1 MTIRIGTLRWTLA
14 WALVL
19 GVLVGI
25 IGLFAFDGL
34 PSVSAQADTT
44 APTISSVA
52 ITSDP
57 DEDDADLGAYMVGRS
72 GGSIVQ
78 STSWASGVYRIGD
91 DVQVTV
97 TFSENVT
104 VTGSPEL
111 ELAVGSNNRTAGY
124 ESAEGST
131 SGLQLHGGRG

>member
-1 MTIRIGTLRWTLA
+1 MKIGELRWTLA
-14 WALVL
+14 WALVA
-19 GVLVGI
+19 GVLMGI
-25 IGLFAFDGL
+25 IGLFAFDGM

-57 DEDDADLGAYMVGRS
+57 DENDADLGAYMVGRS

-97 TFSENVT
+97 TFNENVT
-104 VTGSPEL
+104 VTGAPQL
-111 ELAVGSNNRTAGY
+111 ELGSVDI
-124 ESAEGST
+124 SS
-131 SGLQLHGGRG
+131 

>member
-1 MTIRIGTLRWTLA
+1 M
-14 WALVL
+14 
-19 GVLVGI
+19 GI

-34 PSVSAQADTT
+34 PSVSAQTDTT

-78 STSWASGVYRIGD
+78 STGWASGVYRIGD

-97 TFSENVT
+97 TFSENIT
-104 VTGSPEL
+104 VTGTPQL
-111 ELAVGSNNRTAGY
+111 ELDIGGSAKAAGY
-124 ESAEGST
+124 ESVTTTSVVFSYTVAEG
-131 SGLQLHGGRG
+131 

>member
-1 MTIRIGTLRWTLA
+1 MSISMTALQSRLA
-14 WALVL
+14 WAVAA
-19 GVLVGI
+19 GVLLAI
-25 IGLFAFDGL
+25 ASLFWADGS
-34 PSVSAQADTT
+34 PSTFAQTDTT
-44 APTISSVA
+44 APTVSSVA

-57 DEDDADLGAYMVGRS
+57 DENDADLGAYIVGRS

-104 VTGSPEL
+104 ITGSPQL
-111 ELAVGSNNRTAGY
+111 ELAIDSSNRTAVY
-124 ESAEGST
+124 ESAEVID
-131 SGLQLHGGRG
+131 